1 MDHLIKDTA
10 RLELF
15 AWLNPD
21 EELPGWDVLTGSP
34 FGTTLPEDQFTTVQN
49 YFAQAMSLENTLPA
63 PSARGPISSRFTIRA
78 GWITCACRTA

>member
-34 FGTTLPEDQFTTVQN
+34 FGTTMP
-49 YFAQAMSLENTLPA
+49 
-63 PSARGPISSRFTIRA
+63 
-78 GWITCACRTA
+78 